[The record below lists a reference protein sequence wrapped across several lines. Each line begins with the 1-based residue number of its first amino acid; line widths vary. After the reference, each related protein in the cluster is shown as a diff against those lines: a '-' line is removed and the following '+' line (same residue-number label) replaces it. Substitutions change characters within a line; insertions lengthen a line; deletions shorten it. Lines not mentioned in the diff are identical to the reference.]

1 MTLSFRRRS
10 NDRKL
15 NALEKQMQSA
25 DIYDDWLQLA
35 AQHDR
40 DSGAE
45 DWRHN
50 DKSALYDYANIKH
63 RLNRLR
69 ELRRSKDDEGLLFA
83 LNEGIH
89 GNMGGMGN
97 SKLHT
102 KAKCGTK
109 HLVEDYV
116 NELSDALA
124 YLAPREFTGIPLRDR
139 IEFFERASHCYGHS
153 ALMLSGGGMLGYF
166 HLGVIKALIE
176 HDLLP
181 LVISGASAGSFVAA
195 IAGTHTDEEFLDL
208 FNSGRIYDALTENY
222 MEMDLGLGKTNI
234 DMDMVKEGMARLIP
248 DMTFEEA
255 YRKTGRSINIS
266 VSPAEPRQTSRL
278 LNHIA
283 SPNVTI
289 RSAVLASTALPG
301 VFKPVQLEARNVGGD
316 IQAYLPSRR
325 WIDGSFSQDLP
336 SKRLARMYGV
346 NHFIVSQ
353 VMPVLGSESSSRPG
367 LFKIVKDASTA
378 ASKQV
383 VRGSFDFM
391 QRYIDMGPGT
401 ATAINAMNALLDQ
414 SYSGDINIFP
424 GFGLGS
430 IIKILRPMSR
440 EEVIEIIRMGE
451 CSTWEKLATINTTT
465 RIGRTLDQICLN
477 YETLELDNLTRN
489 SKNRKAKTVRKT
501 ASNAA

>member
-1 MTLSFRRRS
+1 MTISFRRRP

-15 NALEKQMQSA
+15 SALEKQMQSA
-25 DIYDDWLQLA
+25 EHYDEWLALA
-35 AQHDR
+35 EQHDR
-40 DSGAE
+40 VSGAE

-69 ELRRSKDDEGLLFA
+69 EMRRNKDDQGLLFA

-97 SKLHT
+97 SKLHA

-116 NELSDALA
+116 NELSDALE
-124 YLAPREFTGIPLRDR
+124 YLAPRRFKGIPLRER

-166 HLGVIKALIE
+166 HLGVLKALIE

-208 FNSGRIYDALTENY
+208 FESGRVYDALTENY
-222 MEMDLGLGKTNI
+222 MELDLGIGKTSI
-234 DMDMVKEGMARLIP
+234 DMEMVKEGMARLVP
-248 DMTFEEA
+248 DLTFEEA
-255 YRKTGRSINIS
+255 YKKTGRSINIS

-283 SPNVTI
+283 SPNVTV

-301 VFKPVQLEARNVGGD
+301 VFKPVQLEARNVHGE
-316 IQAYLPSRR
+316 IQPYLPSRR

-353 VMPVLGSESSSRPG
+353 VMPVLGSESSTRPG
-367 LFKIVKDASTA
+367 LFKIMKDASTA

-383 VRGSFDFM
+383 VRGGFDFM
-391 QRYIDMGPGT
+391 QRYADLGPGT
-401 ATAINAMNALLDQ
+401 ATAINALNALLDQ
-414 SYSGDINIFP
+414 SYSGDINIYP

-430 IIKILRPMSR
+430 IVKILRQMSR
-440 EEVIEIIRMGE
+440 DEVIEIIRMGE
-451 CSTWEKLATINTTT
+451 RATWGQMANINTTT
-465 RIGRTLDQICLN
+465 RVGRTLDQICLS
-477 YETLELDNLTRN
+477 YEEMEIDSLTRN
-489 SKNRKAKTVRKT
+489 SKNRKTKTVRKPK
-501 ASNAA
+501 AA